1 MKRWIVPKFSKEL
14 VNQLAEECDIDPFL
28 ALIATARGYTDPLE
42 LDAFLSCED
51 TLDSPFVLADM
62 DKAAE
67 AINRAIEEDKLI
79 AIYGDYDCDG
89 VTATALLYTY
99 LMSRGANVICYIPN
113 RADEGYGMNIPSV
126 EMLDGKGVGL
136 IITVDNGI
144 NAVEEIAAAN
154 ALGIDVVVTDHHMPA
169 GELPAAV
176 AVVDPHRAD
185 CPSEF
190 KELSGVGV
198 AFKLV
203 CALEN
208 AVPEELLPLY
218 GDLVA
223 IGTVADVMPL
233 VGENRIFVRE
243 GLMYINNTSRPGI
256 SALIDVAGL
265 GDKVLQS
272 GNLAFNLS
280 PRINAAGRMGD
291 AMRALKLLCA
301 ETYESAKTIADEIN
315 AENTERQRIE
325 LEIEKQAISIIE
337 KKKLFYD
344 RVIVVCGDGWHKGI
358 VGIAASRLCERY
370 GRPVII
376 LSNEDGIAVGS
387 GRSIDGFSLFD
398 AIHSAADLLEK
409 FGGHELAAGLTV
421 RIENIEEFRERI
433 NAYARKRE
441 LCVPAVTLDCKLNP
455 AALTIEMGE
464 LVSELA
470 PFGKGNQNPLFG
482 IYSLKIE
489 RINPIGGGKHLRLI
503 LTREGSVIQALMFGK
518 TVEAFPFEVGDTVDI
533 AATLDIGTYQGE
545 KQLTVTIREI
555 RPSGESEAD
564 IDSLALYDDFMAGH
578 PARDLSQ
585 ITPSRDEVGLVYRC
599 VTKPLTKAM
608 LANKLTGRL
617 PRGKVTVA
625 CDVLLELGLFQSSKS
640 GANIVLNRV
649 SGVRSDLERSEIL
662 HKLKEGEPI
671 DG

>member
-1 MKRWIVPKFSKEL
+1 MKRWMVPKFSKEL
-14 VNQLAEECDIDPFL
+14 VNELADECNIDPFL

-62 DKAAE
+62 DKAVE
-67 AINRAIEEDKLI
+67 VVNRAIEENKLI
-79 AIYGDYDCDG
+79 AVYGDYDCDG

-99 LMSRGANVICYIPN
+99 LMSRSANVICYIPS

-126 EMLDGKGVGL
+126 EKLDGKGVGL

-154 ALGIDVVVTDHHMPA
+154 RLGIEVVVTDHHMPA
-169 GELPAAV
+169 GELPAAA

-203 CALEN
+203 CALED
-208 AVPEELLPLY
+208 VTPEELLPLY

-243 GLMYINNTSRPGI
+243 GLMYINNTSRPGLT
-256 SALIDVAGL
+256 ALIDVSGL
-265 GDKVLQS
+265 GDKTLQS

-291 AMRALKLLCA
+291 AMRALKMLCA
-301 ETYESAKTIADEIN
+301 ESYETAKQIADEIN
-315 AENTERQRIE
+315 TENSERQRIE

-337 KKKLFYD
+337 KRKLFYD
-344 RVIVVCGDGWHKGI
+344 RVIVVCGEGWHKGI
-358 VGIAASRLCERY
+358 IGIAASRLCERY

-376 LSNEDGIAVGS
+376 LSSEGETAVGS
-387 GRSIDGFSLFD
+387 GRSIEGFSLFD
-398 AIHSAADLLEK
+398 AIHSNADLLEK
-409 FGGHELAAGLTV
+409 FGGHSLAAGLTI
-421 RIENIEEFRERI
+421 RLENVEAFRERI
-433 NAYARKRE
+433 NAFARKRE
-441 LCVPAVTLDCKLNP
+441 RCVPTVMLDCKLNP
-455 AALTIEMGE
+455 AALTVEMGE

-503 LTREGSVIQALMFGK
+503 LTRESSVIQALMFGR
-518 TVEAFPFEVGDTVDI
+518 AASDFPFEVGDCVDI
-533 AATLDIGTYQGE
+533 AATLDVGVYQGE
-545 KQLTVTIREI
+545 KQLSVIIKEI

-564 IDSLALYDDFMAGH
+564 IDSLAIYDDFMAGH

-599 VTKPLTKAM
+599 FTKPLTIEM

-617 PRGKVTVA
+617 PRGKVNTA
-625 CDVLLELGLFQSSKS
+625 CDILLELGLLQSSKS
-640 GANIVLNRV
+640 GANTVLSRV
-649 SGVRSDLERSEIL
+649 AGVRSDLEKSEIL
-662 HKLKEGEPI
+662 HMLKEG
-671 DG
+671 GSNNG